1 MGYSHVPGMVGITE
15 KFGRL
20 VKILLFANT
29 DWYLY
34 NYRMPLVQTL
44 LKEGHEVVL
53 LSPPGLYA
61 KRFQAAKLKWI
72 PFKLSRRGVNP
83 FAEISSILRLMNL
96 YRCENPDIVHH
107 FTIKC
112 ILFGSLA
119 AWLAGIKKVVNAV
132 TGLGYVFTR
141 RDAFTVMAKPIIQR
155 LFQLALRGSQVI
167 FQNQH
172 DMDYFILKRIAKP
185 QQCVL
190 IPGSGVD
197 IERFK
202 PRPIPKGN
210 ALVVL
215 PARMLWEKG
224 IGEFVE
230 AARLVKKTL
239 KKTRFALVGTP
250 DEGNPMSI
258 PDETLKG
265 WAESG
270 MIEWWGWQDDMVDVY
285 QQASVVCLP
294 SYYGEGLAKSLIEAA
309 ACGRP
314 LVASDIPGCRE
325 VVENGMN
332 GFLVAPR
339 NAPALAKALVK
350 LIINPELRR
359 VMGMRS
365 REIVTEKFSSK
376 IINSLT
382 LTLYK
387 KV

>member
-1 MGYSHVPGMVGITE
+1 M
-15 KFGRL
+15 R
-20 VKILLFANT
+20 ILLFANT

-34 NYRMPLVQTL
+34 NFRMPLVQTL
-44 LKEGHEVVL
+44 QKEGHEVLL
-53 LSPPGLYA
+53 LSPPGPYA
-61 KRFQAAKLKWI
+61 KRMQDAKLNWI
-72 PFKLSRRGVNP
+72 PFKLSRRGANP
-83 FAEISSILRLMNL
+83 FAEILTILRLARL
-96 YRCENPDIVHH
+96 YRCEMPDLVHH

-112 ILFGSLA
+112 VLFGSLA
-119 AWLAGIKKVVNAV
+119 ARLAGIKKVVNAV

-141 RDAFTVMAKPIIQR
+141 RDAFTIMAKPIVQR
-155 LFQLALRGSQVI
+155 LYQLTLRGSQVI

-172 DMDYFILKRIAKP
+172 DMDYFIQKRLAKP

-197 IERFK
+197 ITRFK
-202 PRPIPKGN
+202 PNPIPKGD

-215 PARMLWEKG
+215 PARMLWDKG

-230 AARLVKKTL
+230 AARLVKTSMN
-239 KKTRFALVGTP
+239 KTRFALVGTP
-250 DEGNPMSI
+250 DAGNPTSI
-258 PDETLKG
+258 PETTLKG
-265 WAESG
+265 WVESG
-270 MIEWWGWQDDMVDVY
+270 MIEWWGWQDDMVSVY

-325 VVENGMN
+325 VVENGVN
-332 GFLVAPR
+332 GFLVPPH
-339 NAPALAKALVK
+339 NVQELAKTLVK

-365 REIVTEKFSSK
+365 RATVTEKFSSQ
-376 IINSLT
+376 IINSQT
-382 LTLYK
+382 LALYK
-387 KV
+387 KVKGEINA